1 MGCFLAG
8 ILTFFI
14 GIPIAYLGA
23 ITRTY
28 YGPDSPRAAFETDV
42 SSTVYV
48 AWNPRFCWSNTCDAY

>member
-48 AWNPRFCWSNTCDAY
+48 AWPPKVLLL